1 MKKFLLIASICALP
15 FTMFAQDAAR
25 NWTVQLTA
33 VASADPAEI
42 TLNMAPNASVGATTY
57 RIFRKL
63 KGTDGWGVA
72 IASIPSASLSYTDET
87 VEIGVSYEYQV
98 QLTGGVT
105 LYGWGYINSGIE
117 LELNPN
123 KGDLLLLVDETFET
137 SLSSEIA
144 VLEQDLYADGWM
156 VTTLFVDP
164 AASASEVKNEILTQ
178 NDVLPNLQGLYLL
191 GHVPVPYSGDLY
203 PDAHTDHKGAWPA
216 DVYYADLDG
225 NWTDVSV
232 NNTEAGSVRNHN
244 IPGDGKFDQSR
255 VPSAVEL
262 QVSRVDFH
270 DLTVFAEDEEEL
282 LRNYLN
288 KAHEFKTAEY
298 VPTERGL
305 IDQGGFT
312 GMPEGFAQNGF
323 RNFVDFFGA
332 SEVYEL
338 DYWSTLN
345 GNDYLWSYGCGAGGY
360 TSVADLNA
368 GGSLNSTNIAAGFG
382 ESTFTML
389 FGSYFGDWDV
399 QNNVM
404 RTVVANGR
412 TLTCSWA
419 GRPNWHY
426 HTMATGENIGYAVR
440 QSQALDSD
448 YGSLVLGDGTFV
460 TGEGVHVAQIG
471 DPSLR
476 MYYIIPPTEVLV
488 ENDVTL
494 ANLTWTA
501 SADGTIDGYNIY
513 RRTENGLWSKLNTE
527 IVTGTSFVDESITEP
542 ETYIYLVKAV
552 KLKTN
557 ASGTF
562 YNESLGSIGITTF
575 YADVNAIQ
583 PIEFAIYPNPSN
595 GIFRVKANTKI
606 DLITVIGIDG
616 QVIYSG
622 SPASIV
628 SDINL
633 DQVESGVYF
642 VTITSNGQQLTQRVV
657 IY

>member
-1 MKKFLLIASICALP
+1 
-15 FTMFAQDAAR
+15 
-25 NWTVQLTA
+25 
-33 VASADPAEI
+33 
-42 TLNMAPNASVGATTY
+42 
-57 RIFRKL
+57 
-63 KGTDGWGVA
+63 
-72 IASIPSASLSYTDET
+72 
-87 VEIGVSYEYQV
+87 
-98 QLTGGVT
+98 
-105 LYGWGYINSGIE
+105 
-117 LELNPN
+117 
-123 KGDLLLLVDETFET
+123 
-137 SLSSEIA
+137 
-144 VLEQDLYADGWM
+144 
-156 VTTLFVDP
+156 
-164 AASASEVKNEILTQ
+164 
-178 NDVLPNLQGLYLL
+178 
-191 GHVPVPYSGDLY
+191 
-203 PDAHTDHKGAWPA
+203 
-216 DVYYADLDG
+216 
-225 NWTDVSV
+225 
-232 NNTEAGSVRNHN
+232 
-244 IPGDGKFDQSR
+244 
-255 VPSAVEL
+255 
-262 QVSRVDFH
+262 
-270 DLTVFAEDEEEL
+270 
-282 LRNYLN
+282 
-288 KAHEFKTAEY
+288 
-298 VPTERGL
+298 L

-368 GGSLNSTNIAAGFG
+368 GGSLTSTNIAAGFG

-412 TLTCSWA
+412 TLACSWA

-562 YNESLGSIGITTF
+562 YNESLGSIGTTTF
-575 YADVNAIQ
+575 YADVKAIQ

-595 GIFRVKANTKI
+595 GIFRVKGNTKI
-606 DLITVIGIDG
+606 DLITVTGIDG

-622 SPASIV
+622 SSTSIV

>member
-15 FTMFAQDAAR
+15 FTMIAQDAAR

-123 KGDLLLLVDETFET
+123 KGDLLLVVDESFET

-144 VLEQDLYADGWM
+144 LLEQDLYADGWM
-156 VTTLFVDP
+156 VTTLYVDP
-164 AASASEVKNEILTQ
+164 AASASDVKNEILTQ

-232 NNTEAGSVRNHN
+232 NNTDAGSVRNHN

-282 LRNYLN
+282 LRDYLN

-298 VPTERGL
+298 VPAERGL

-323 RNFVDFFGA
+323 RNFVDFFGTE
-332 SEVYEL
+332 EVYEL

-360 TSVADLNA
+360 NSVADLNA
-368 GGSLNSTNIAAGFG
+368 GGSLTSTNIAAGFG

-412 TLTCSWA
+412 TLACSWA

-448 YGSLVLGDGTFV
+448 YGSLDLGDGTFV

-476 MYYIIPPTEVLV
+476 MYYIIPPSEVLV

-527 IVTGTSFVDESITEP
+527 IVTSTSFVDESITEP

-562 YNESLGSIGITTF
+562 YNESLGSIGTTSF
-575 YADVNAIQ
+575 YADVNAFQ

-595 GIFRVKANTKI
+595 GIFRVKGNTKI
-606 DLITVIGIDG
+606 DLITVTGIDG

-622 SPASIV
+622 SPTSIA